1 MAVVPFPNLPPQG
14 PGGGMEWE
22 LRTISARQMSPLD
35 AVATTLER
43 AGSHWAVRM
52 PYENLAT
59 DRRARM
65 QTLAASLRGFAN
77 RTYVPVYGWTRRGS
91 FPATELLTNN
101 DFSSGT
107 TGWTTAGGVGA
118 VTQTVADGVLRAT
131 WNGGALASQDFLRAT
146 PAATVTQ
153 YAPYAMRYLM
163 TQGKY
168 AGVVR
173 AAFRNGSSVQIA
185 TGPSAV
191 PGGLITFAYVP
202 QDTSIISVVN
212 GTPPAGTLAG
222 DHILFHYASLARC
235 AHVDNGPNVF
245 DQSIAIDHANWT
257 KNNVTVSA
265 QYYTAPD
272 GAATAERVIEN
283 TATTSHSIDRSFTK
297 SAVAQDWCVSVAM
310 RIGDVGG
317 QRRFVCLR
325 IDDGTSTNFVNAF
338 FDLLNGTI
346 STAAS
351 ATGTYANP
359 RAFVVPLGNNWY
371 LCSVV
376 GMTSTGTT
384 VRVRTLMSDNGTN
397 VSYTGDGA
405 SNIGLWRMTMAQSS
419 VPVRLTETTT
429 AAVASGTLQTGSA
442 LHLKGLPAS
451 TNGLLLQG
459 DPVEI
464 ITNTSSQLVR
474 VRSSLNSDAAGLGY
488 LEFEPPLRVS
498 PSDNAAVIVQN
509 PMCRMMSDRAVNGW
523 RDRMGGF
530 ADTEMALVE
539 DTYPS

>member
-1 MAVVPFPNLPPQG
+1 MAVVPFPSLPPQG

-91 FPATELLTNN
+91 FPSTELFTNN
-101 DFSSGT
+101 SFASGT
-107 TGWTTAGGVGA
+107 TGWTANST
-118 VTQTVADGVLRAT
+118 TLTVSDGIARLTVPAP
-131 WNGGALASQDFLRAT
+131 AIQSISQSKT
-146 PAATVTQ
+146 MVQ
-153 YAPYAMRYLM
+153 YAPYALRSILHDGRGM
-163 TQGKY
+163 
-168 AGVVR
+168 AGLAIGR
-173 AAFRNGSSVQIA
+173 FINSGQPLQSDYSTSR
-185 TGPSAV
+185 
-191 PGGLITFAYVP
+191 GL
-202 QDTSIISVVN
+202 
-212 GTPPAGTLAG
+212 GTLVAVNLNAGSGTNYAAVISPSSGYTAG
-222 DHILFHYASLARC
+222 DFLEVSYASLARC
-235 AHVDNGPNVF
+235 ALVDNGPNVF

-297 SAVAQDWCVSVAM
+297 SAAAQDWCIAVAM
-310 RIGDVGG
+310 RRGDTGSSE
-317 QRRFVCLR
+317 RRYVCLR
-325 IDDGTSTNFVNAF
+325 LDDGTSTNFVQAF
-338 FDLLNGTI
+338 FDLGTGVI
-346 STAAS
+346 STAAA
-351 ATGTYANP
+351 ATGNYANA
-359 RAFVVPLGNNWY
+359 RACISSLGGGWY
-371 LCSVV
+371 YCAVV

-384 VRVRTLMSDNGTN
+384 VRARTLMSDNGSN

-451 TNGLLLQG
+451 TDGLLLQG

-464 ITNTSSQLVR
+464 ITGTTSQLVR

-498 PSDNAAVIVQN
+498 PSDNAAMIVQN

-530 ADTEMALVE
+530 ADKELALVE
-539 DTYPS
+539 DTYP